1 MLKKKYLFYFLCFV
15 LPRLIYSQNDL
26 SVDDFV
32 FVCEDK
38 IESIE
43 NKLRSGINAFFL
55 EIEETETAYVIKNAK
70 PQRSLGQVLN
80 NIKKFLKND
89 TQTIISLVFKGEL
102 DEQKL
107 QHFLNNIFFE
117 KCLFHKKTE
126 WPKIK
131 FLQDKGIQVFAVLES
146 QIASTSIQRIRSENK
161 YENRFSS
168 DPLDKLVLYNSSARM
183 DTILLNNTLELWKCT
198 GKAPNFILASEIQ
211 IEAVK
216 KIADSLNSKR
226 RFRGIAEYNGNLLNA
241 ISWVKSPKSITPA
254 KFSFPLTETEQVL
267 SPYKNGY
274 RITPA
279 EVIHHVGQNDAP
291 RIFSAYN
298 IDIKDKLIYDFS
310 FENRIENAV
319 ERTWD
324 RFISKNV
331 SIVNDSERGR
341 VLYFN
346 SNDSFIDY
354 SKENTLNFETPISIA
369 AWVKPH
375 SIPHYMGILGFGM
388 AFSLKLRDGNPD
400 FTMATVKDH
409 IIEQPLKI
417 NEWQHLVVV
426 YNPKATVEF
435 YLDGERIGEA
445 DAHNIIPSKQSL
457 VIGNNIWGE
466 QFHGS
471 IDDLK
476 IWNRGLSQKEITT
489 LFQHEPKR
497 SNLMVYVII
506 GAFVFFGSVFV
517 FLYKRKKSSVKPH
530 IKSQQ
535 DSEYLKQPRPKQ
547 NTLYLFGNFRI
558 DLVSEKALPLSFSPL
573 HKQLL
578 SFLIL
583 ATLEEKDGVSTNKL
597 TETFWPGVSKM
608 KAKENRNGNIRKLRK
623 ALSKIEG
630 LEVVFTEKKWRII
643 NTENFEID
651 IFQYIKLK
659 KSIEHELRLGKLILK
674 DLEAF
679 IELLKRGNILQNIQT
694 EWVDYFK
701 NRISNE
707 VENLLSK
714 IYNDQKK
721 HLYAELNIKIAK
733 TILLFDS
740 LNENALKILIREL
753 VSSGKHGLA
762 QSAYTTFSKNYEML
776 YAEPFRIE
784 YQSFVKK

>member
-1 MLKKKYLFYFLCFV
+1 M
-15 LPRLIYSQNDL
+15 
-26 SVDDFV
+26 
-32 FVCEDK
+32 
-38 IESIE
+38 
-43 NKLRSGINAFFL
+43 
-55 EIEETETAYVIKNAK
+55 
-70 PQRSLGQVLN
+70 
-80 NIKKFLKND
+80 
-89 TQTIISLVFKGEL
+89 
-102 DEQKL
+102 
-107 QHFLNNIFFE
+107 
-117 KCLFHKKTE
+117 
-126 WPKIK
+126 
-131 FLQDKGIQVFAVLES
+131 
-146 QIASTSIQRIRSENK
+146 
-161 YENRFSS
+161 
-168 DPLDKLVLYNSSARM
+168 
-183 DTILLNNTLELWKCT
+183 
-198 GKAPNFILASEIQ
+198 
-211 IEAVK
+211 K

-226 RFRGIAEYNGNLLNA
+226 RFRGIAEYNGKFLNA
-241 ISWVKSPKSITPA
+241 ISWVKSPKTITPA
-254 KFSFPLTETEQVL
+254 KFSFPLTASEQVL

-279 EVIHHVGQNDAP
+279 EVIHHTAQNDAP

-310 FENRIENAV
+310 FENKIENAV

-324 RFISKNV
+324 GFISKNV
-331 SIVNDSERGR
+331 SIINDSKRGR

-369 AWVKPH
+369 AWVKPL
-375 SIPHYMGILGFGM
+375 SIPPYMGILGFGM
-388 AFSLKLRDGNPD
+388 AFSLKLSDGNPD

-445 DAHNIIPSKQSL
+445 DAHDMIPSKQSL

-489 LFQHEPKR
+489 LFQHEPFKR
-497 SNLMVYVII
+497 SGVIVYVIM
-506 GAFVFFGSVFV
+506 GALVFFGSVFV
-517 FLYKRKKSSVKPH
+517 FLYKRKKSSVKPY

-547 NTLYLFGNFRI
+547 NTLYLFGNFHI
-558 DLVSEKALPLSFSPL
+558 DLVSEKTLPLSFSPL
-573 HKQLL
+573 HKQLV

-583 ATLEEKDGVSTNKL
+583 ATLEEKDGVNTNKL

-623 ALSKIEG
+623 TLSKVEG

-643 NTENFEID
+643 NTANFEID
-651 IFQYIKLK
+651 VFEYIKLK
-659 KSIEHELRLGKLILK
+659 KRIEYELKLGKLILK

-679 IELLKRGNILQNIQT
+679 IELLKSGNILQNTQT
-694 EWVDYFK
+694 EWADYFK
-701 NRISNE
+701 NKISNE

-714 IYNDQKK
+714 VYNDQNK

-733 TILLFDS
+733 TILLFDN
-740 LNENALKILIREL
+740 LNENALKILISEL

-762 QSAYTTFSKNYEML
+762 QSAYATFSKNYEIL

-784 YQSFVKK
+784 YQSFIKR